1 MVLLFWALS
10 LFNHANAHSGAWG
23 DTDGDG
29 DLDNVPKIVV
39 GPVIEALKEH
49 YCTGNGKTLYLPQEI
64 VRTKSFEADR
74 AKTDAV
80 YLSGGWVWLDTL
92 VDKWDDET
100 IFADIPRHDR
110 KLRAADFYIGYMDQE
125 HASILQVTCPAGTAI
140 TPYRIME
147 IPETTISI
155 GR

>member
-10 LFNHANAHSGAWG
+10 LFNHANAHCGAWG

-29 DLDNVPKIVV
+29 HIDNVPKIVE
-39 GPVIEALKEH
+39 GPVIQTLKAH
-49 YCTGNGKTLYLPQEI
+49 YCTGRGKTLYLPRET
-64 VRTKSFEADR
+64 VRSEAFNADR
-74 AKTDAV
+74 VKTDDI
-80 YLSGGWVWLDTL
+80 YRSGGWVWLDTL
-92 VDKWDDET
+92 VDTWDDET

-125 HASILQVTCPAGTAI
+125 HASMLHVTCPTGTAI
-140 TPYRIME
+140 TSYKIME
-147 IPETTISI
+147 IPETTIKL